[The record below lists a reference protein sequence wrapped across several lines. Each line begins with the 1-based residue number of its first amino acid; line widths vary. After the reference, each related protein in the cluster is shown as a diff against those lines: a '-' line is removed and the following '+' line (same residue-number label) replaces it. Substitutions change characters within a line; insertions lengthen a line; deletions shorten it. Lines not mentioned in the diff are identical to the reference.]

1 MQLIAQI
8 GLLSPAKYSAN
19 NNNYLCNICAAHFTF
34 SMGHAASTLAMGQ
47 AFSAHTRAHSNTLTH
62 TRMGALD
69 TEFTYVCCI
78 FVVAAV
84 LAGFVNRKIDFIYTC
99 VCVCI
104 YILCVSVYFMYV
116 CTHSHSLRR
125 KTTFREYYTHSRA
138 LTLTQRHR
146 HGHWQRLT
154 PAAAQRFDG
163 PKNNNKNNNEQYA
176 DRAELQNGSARRKVK
191 NTTETSLGKKYFY
204 STLGSARRR
213 HAQ

>member
-1 MQLIAQI
+1 MQRVLWRW
-8 GLLSPAKYSAN
+8 GR
-19 NNNYLCNICAAHFTF
+19 H
-34 SMGHAASTLAMGQ
+34 LARTH
-47 AFSAHTRAHSNTLTH
+47 AHTRTHLH
-62 TRMGALD
+62 TRGWGHSTPNYL
-69 TEFTYVCCI
+69 CCI

-84 LAGFVNRKIDFIYTC
+84 LAGFVNRKIDFIYTSVC
-99 VCVCI
+99 VCV
-104 YILCVSVYFMYV
+104 YISYVCVYIMYV

-138 LTLTQRHR
+138 LTLTQR

-204 STLGSARRR
+204 STLGSARLDGGTRNR
-213 HAQ
+213 PTMGLSLVWLAGWLAGCASTGLEPPTRSSSH

>member
-69 TEFTYVCCI
+69 TEFTYVAYLLLQQFWQVSLTGKLTLYI
-78 FVVAAV
+78 RV
-84 LAGFVNRKIDFIYTC
+84 C
-99 VCVCI
+99 VCV
-104 YILCVSVYFMYV
+104 YISYVCVYFMYV

>member
-69 TEFTYVCCI
+69 TEFTYVAYLLLQQFWQVSLTGKLTLYI
-78 FVVAAV
+78 
-84 LAGFVNRKIDFIYTC
+84 R

-104 YILCVSVYFMYV
+104 YISCVCVYIMYV

-138 LTLTQRHR
+138 LTLTQK
-146 HGHWQRLT
+146 HGHRDT
-154 PAAAQRFDG
+154 G
-163 PKNNNKNNNEQYA
+163 N
-176 DRAELQNGSARRKVK
+176 V
-191 NTTETSLGKKYFY
+191 
-204 STLGSARRR
+204 
-213 HAQ
+213 

>member
-69 TEFTYVCCI
+69 TEFTYVAYLLLQQFWQVSLTGKLTLYI
-78 FVVAAV
+78 
-84 LAGFVNRKIDFIYTC
+84 R
-99 VCVCI
+99 VCV
-104 YILCVSVYFMYV
+104 YISYVCVYIMYV

>member
-1 MQLIAQI
+1 
-8 GLLSPAKYSAN
+8 
-19 NNNYLCNICAAHFTF
+19 
-34 SMGHAASTLAMGQ
+34 MGHAASTLAMGQ

-69 TEFTYVCCI
+69 TEFTYVAYLLLQQFWQVSLTGKLTLYI
-78 FVVAAV
+78 
-84 LAGFVNRKIDFIYTC
+84 RM
-99 VCVCI
+99 CVCI
-104 YILCVSVYFMYV
+104 YPMCVCILCMYL

-138 LTLTQRHR
+138 LTLTQRH
-146 HGHWQRLT
+146 WQRLT

-163 PKNNNKNNNEQYA
+163 PKNNNNKNNEQYA

-204 STLGSARRR
+204 STLGSARLDGGTRNRPTMGLSLVWLAVPQQVLSRR
-213 HAQ
+213 RGAARIE